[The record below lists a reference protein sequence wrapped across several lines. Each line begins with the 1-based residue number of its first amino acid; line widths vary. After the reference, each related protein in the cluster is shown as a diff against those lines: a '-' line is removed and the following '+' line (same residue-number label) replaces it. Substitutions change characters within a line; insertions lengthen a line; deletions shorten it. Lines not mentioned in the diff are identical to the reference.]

1 MNWQLLEQ
9 QARRELEDEERR
21 RQIEEIKEKLRKQ
34 NPKWK
39 WWNNFFP
46 FKIKIERITKNV

>member
-1 MNWQLLEQ
+1 MNWQILEQ
-9 QARRELEDEERR
+9 QARRELEDEDRR
-21 RQIEEIKEKLRKQ
+21 KQIEEIKEKLRKQ

-46 FKIKIERITKNV
+46 FKIKIERMTKNV